1 MSNFKFKFE
10 SVRKVKEMFEKKSQ
24 KELAQIDLFITK
36 HQALRL
42 KLIDEIN
49 DLRNSVYKTK
59 MNIAE
64 LQFIDGYDNVLRQ
77 QIEMQTEVIIQ
88 LEKKREK
95 KIEEVVVKTKEKKM
109 LNQLE
114 ETHKENYNKEANTV
128 ELKFFDEIAVQNFN
142 KAKK

>member
-1 MSNFKFKFE
+1 MPNFKFKFE
-10 SVRKVKEMFEKKSQ
+10 SVRKVKETFEKKAQ

-36 HQALRL
+36 HQQLRQTL
-42 KLIDEIN
+42 LDEIN
-49 DLRNSVYKTK
+49 ELRNSTYRKK
-59 MNIAE
+59 MNISE
-64 LQFIDGYDNVLRQ
+64 LQFIGGYDNVLRQ
-77 QIEMQTEVIIQ
+77 QIDMQTEVIIQ

-114 ETHKENYNKEANTV
+114 ETHKENFNKEVNTV
-128 ELKFFDEIAVQNFN
+128 ELKYFDEIAVQNFN

>member
-1 MSNFKFKFE
+1 MPNFKFKFE
-10 SVRKVKEMFEKKSQ
+10 SVRKVKETFEKKAQ

-36 HQALRL
+36 HQQLRQT
-42 KLIDEIN
+42 LIDEIN
-49 DLRNSVYKTK
+49 ELRNSTYRKK
-59 MNIAE
+59 MNISE
-64 LQFIDGYDNVLRQ
+64 LQFIGGYDNVLRQ
-77 QIEMQTEVIIQ
+77 QIDMQTEVIIQ

-114 ETHKENYNKEANTV
+114 ETHKENFNKEVNTV
-128 ELKFFDEIAVQNFN
+128 ELKYFDEIAVQNFN

>member
-1 MSNFKFKFE
+1 MPNFKFKFE
-10 SVRKVKEMFEKKSQ
+10 SVRKVKETFEKKAQ

-36 HQALRL
+36 HQQLRQ

-49 DLRNSVYKTK
+49 DLRNSAYRTK
-59 MNIAE
+59 MNVSE
-64 LQFIDGYDNVLRQ
+64 LQFIGGYDNVLRQ
-77 QIEMQTEVIIQ
+77 QIDMQTEVIIQ

-114 ETHKENYNKEANTV
+114 ETHKEN
-128 ELKFFDEIAVQNFN
+128 FN

>member
-1 MSNFKFKFE
+1 MPNFKFKFE
-10 SVRKVKEMFEKKSQ
+10 SVRKVKETFEKKAQ

-36 HQALRL
+36 HQQLRQTL
-42 KLIDEIN
+42 LDEIN
-49 DLRNSVYKTK
+49 ELRNSTYRKK
-59 MNIAE
+59 MNISE
-64 LQFIDGYDNVLRQ
+64 LQFIGGYDNVLRQ
-77 QIEMQTEVIIQ
+77 QIDMQTEVIIQ

-114 ETHKENYNKEANTV
+114 ETHKENYNKEANAV
-128 ELKFFDEIAVQNFN
+128 ELKFFDEVAVQNFN

>member
-10 SVRKVKEMFEKKSQ
+10 SVRKVKETFEKKAQ

-36 HQALRL
+36 HQALKQ

-49 DLRNSVYKTK
+49 DLRNSAYKK
-59 MNIAE
+59 KINVAE
-64 LQFIDGYDNVLRQ
+64 LKFICGYDTVLRQ
-77 QIEMQTEVIIQ
+77 QIDMQNEVIIQ

-114 ETHKENYNKEANTV
+114 ETHKENFNRETNAL
-128 ELKFFDEIAVQNFN
+128 ELKFFDEVAVQNFN